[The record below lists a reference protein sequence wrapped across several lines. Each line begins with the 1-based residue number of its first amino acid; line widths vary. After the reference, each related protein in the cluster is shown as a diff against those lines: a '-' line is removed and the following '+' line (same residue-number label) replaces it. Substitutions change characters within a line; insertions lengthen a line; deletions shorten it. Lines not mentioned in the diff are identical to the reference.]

1 MTWHPAPVTPSGARG
16 LRPIPIALPW
26 KDLGIKKGSHLDTV
40 FVSQKKQIPVPNAS
54 MSPMIWFQIS
64 VLGHRWLQHKN
75 RKLLSTMPCCNKGSH
90 CRSCRSAGFRFWTTN
105 LSQSTHVENQLSC
118 IRDDGLLFHLL
129 QSSWAEAWQ
138 GIWLVGGEIPTM
150 NTSSR
155 SHGSSEKSPIF
166 FHATMTKVILSDHA
180 PQVILSPMRGRSWKI
195 ATAICQS
202 PASWQAVSTAL

>member
-1 MTWHPAPVTPSGARG
+1 MTWHPTPVTPSGARG

-118 IRDDGLLFHLL
+118 IRGDGLLFHLL

-138 GIWLVGGEIPTM
+138 GIWLVGGEIP
-150 NTSSR
+150 NN
-155 SHGSSEKSPIF
+155 
-166 FHATMTKVILSDHA
+166 
-180 PQVILSPMRGRSWKI
+180 
-195 ATAICQS
+195 
-202 PASWQAVSTAL
+202 AV